1 MFESRDI
8 DEQRRQAERGNNEL
22 IVRGQIRPQTKNE
35 GHAQTFLSVREFCV
49 LVWWKSPRES

>member
-49 LVWWKSPRES
+49 LV